1 MLTYLCL
8 VRDDRWRHNVVR
20 SKKWQTRHSH
30 IVTSSV
36 FPYLLYIMK
45 KQKIA
50 NGHIIYVCPPKD
62 YKNEPIKIN
71 AAVIQLIM

>member
-1 MLTYLCL
+1 M
-8 VRDDRWRHNVVR
+8 
-20 SKKWQTRHSH
+20 
-30 IVTSSV
+30 
-36 FPYLLYIMK
+36 

-50 NGHIIYVCPPKD
+50 NGHIIYVCRLKD